1 MNLYKNIVLI
11 GMPGSGK
18 TTIGKL
24 LGKRLNVSF
33 CDIDEYIEQSEKK
46 SISEIF
52 KSGEDYFRQIEA
64 KAVEEVSKTYPQII
78 STGGGVVKNHKN
90 IDNLK
95 RNGIIFF
102 INRPLELILSDV
114 EIKNRPLLKEG
125 KDKLYT
131 LFKERYALY
140 KEYCDYEILNTG
152 NIEDVLKEIESRME
166 TVNN

>member
-1 MNLYKNIVLI
+1 MTLHKNIVLI

-24 LGKRLNVSF
+24 LKETLDIDF
-33 CDIDEYIEQSEKK
+33 CDIDEYIEKKENK
-46 SISEIF
+46 SIPEIF

-64 KAVEEVSKTYPQII
+64 KVVEEVSKTYPQII

-90 IDNLK
+90 IDTLK

-114 EIKNRPLLKEG
+114 ETQNRPLLEEG
-125 KDKLYT
+125 KDKLYS
-131 LFKERYALY
+131 LFKERYGLY
-140 KEYCDYEILNTG
+140 KEYCDYEIPNIGKLEEILNEIQRIII
-152 NIEDVLKEIESRME
+152 NI
-166 TVNN
+166 